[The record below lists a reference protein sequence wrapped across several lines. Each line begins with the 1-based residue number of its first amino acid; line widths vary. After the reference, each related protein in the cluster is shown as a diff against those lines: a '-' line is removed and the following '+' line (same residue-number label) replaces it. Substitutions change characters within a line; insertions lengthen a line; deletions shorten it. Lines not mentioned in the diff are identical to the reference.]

1 MAEALRLSS
10 LALFAIGPVVA
21 AMALLRRGIE
31 PSPLRSR
38 IRSWRWYV
46 PAVLL
51 PAEWLLP
58 PILIAL
64 RVGAIEAGWLPVR
77 VVGLAVGLAGAVLLT
92 WSAVLLGRF
101 MMHEGPSART
111 TPSSETALTGSSA
124 TPCTPGISPC
134 YSGCTKKVSGTLH
147 LAQDPSSA
155 RKPKVPDTF
164 FVHRWTF
171 SLLGLLVTGIG
182 LLPVI
187 GRFAAVIVSLGG
199 LKRLS
204 GLDILSTFIFRSA
217 WGFRCSYLRPCSAA
231 SCKWTCSVCGNEPSS
246 LTSVAAVDRE

>member
-1 MAEALRLSS
+1 VEESVDSTTRFIVGLLLLLAAQILLGGSMAF
-10 LALFAIGPVVA
+10 LA
-21 AMALLRRGIE
+21 RRWKQ
-31 PSPLRSR
+31 S
-38 IRSWRWYV
+38 V
-46 PAVLL
+46 PA
-51 PAEWLLP
+51 
-58 PILIAL
+58 
-64 RVGAIEAGWLPVR
+64 
-77 VVGLAVGLAGAVLLT
+77 
-92 WSAVLLGRF
+92 
-101 MMHEGPSART
+101 
-111 TPSSETALTGSSA
+111 
-124 TPCTPGISPC
+124 
-134 YSGCTKKVSGTLH
+134 TKKVSGTLH
-147 LAQDPSSA
+147 LVQETWRP

-164 FVHRWTF
+164 FVHRWAF

-187 GRFAAVIVSLGG
+187 GRFAAVIVSLFG